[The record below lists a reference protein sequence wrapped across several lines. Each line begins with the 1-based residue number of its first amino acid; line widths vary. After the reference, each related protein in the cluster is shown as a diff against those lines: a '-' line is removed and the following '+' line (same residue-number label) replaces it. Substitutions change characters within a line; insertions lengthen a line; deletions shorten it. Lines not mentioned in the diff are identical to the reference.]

1 MMIFDRYIAKTVLI
15 STLLALLI
23 LSALDTFFAFVA
35 EIGDIGHG
43 DYGVAQALQ
52 FIALTLPGRI
62 HQLFPM
68 AALLGCLMG
77 LGALAS
83 NNELVVM
90 RASGMSIT
98 RLIRSVA
105 QAGLVLLVMAALLGE
120 YVAPASEQLAQS
132 QRALAMTRQ
141 IVMKSSYGFWARDGK
156 RFVNIRQILPESH
169 LGGVSIYEFDANN
182 RLLSST
188 YAAMAT
194 YDGKQWLLQDI
205 QQSLIGMDSVTTRHF
220 AQSVWPSLLT
230 PNLLKVVSVKPED
243 LSARDLH
250 KYIDYL
256 RKNKLDTQRFE
267 QAFWARLIEPLA
279 GMVMLVL
286 AVPFALGTVR
296 KVGAGQRILIG
307 TLIGM
312 AFYLLNQTVG
322 QFGQVYGFNPLLS
335 ASLPTLLFLM
345 LGIVLL
351 RRVR

>member
-1 MMIFDRYIAKTVLI
+1 MMIFDRYIAKTVLV
-15 STLLALLI
+15 STMLALLI

-35 EIGDIGHG
+35 EIADIGQG

-68 AALLGCLMG
+68 SALLGCLMG

-90 RASGMSIT
+90 RASGMSIA

-105 QAGLVLLVMAALLGE
+105 QAGLVLLVLAALLGE
-120 YVAPASEQLAQS
+120 YLAPVSEQLAQS

-141 IVMKSSYGFWARDGK
+141 IVMKSSYGFWARDDK
-156 RFVNIRQILPESH
+156 RFVNIRQILPDSH
-169 LGGVSIYEFDANN
+169 LGGISIFEFDVNN

-188 YAAMAT
+188 YAAMAA

-205 QQSLIGMDSVTTRHF
+205 QQSLIGKDSVTTRHF
-220 AQSVWPSLLT
+220 AKSIWPSLLT
-230 PNLLKVVSVKPED
+230 PNLLKVVSVRPED
-243 LSARDLH
+243 LSARDLY
-250 KYIDYL
+250 KYIAYL
-256 RKNKLDTQRFE
+256 RNNNLDTQRFQ

-279 GMVMLVL
+279 GMVMLIL

-335 ASLPTLLFLM
+335 ASVPTLLFLT